1 MANNLTN
8 LEKIKLVIGQD
19 WWKSNTLNGK
29 LDFFKVSDGPLGL
42 RCLKNTDSWA
52 NNSIIPSTAYPS
64 YQMLS
69 QTWDLN
75 MAYLMGKAL
84 ANDCIEHDVD
94 ILLGP
99 GTNIKRTP
107 LCGRN
112 FEYLSEDPI
121 LSGLFAKELIKGVQD
136 NHIGATLKHY
146 ACNNREYSRYWS
158 SMEID
163 EQTLH
168 EIYLKPF
175 KIACEA
181 KPWMIMSSY
190 NLVNGIRMSE
200 NKELYDVLR
209 KQFDYKGV
217 IVSDWE
223 AVQSSTKSIESG
235 MDLIM
240 PYKDVYEKELIN
252 SLNNNTLDLT
262 CLNDSANRM
271 IELINKNSKE
281 RKERKLT
288 LSEEDRI
295 KISQTVLEN
304 GIVLLKNN
312 NNTLPLNNEKVLVTG
327 YPAISYYRGGGS
339 SEVIPNRK
347 YKPLTEALNEVN
359 LKSDYILTVE
369 DSNHNNVTFGNVY
382 AACLKSL
389 EYDATIVTI
398 GNGYETEIESRDRQ
412 NISLT
417 NEEYDLVKYLR
428 KYSKKLIVI
437 VYAGSA
443 VDLNLIDKL
452 ADAVL
457 LVGFGGQCSSNALA
471 NIIVG
476 NVSPSGRLS
485 ETYAKDL
492 KDIPSTNSYMDEKCM
507 KYEEKENI
515 GYRYFASNNVEV
527 LYPFGYGLSYA
538 NFKYSNFNVT
548 TKENKIFVSVDVSNL
563 SNFNAKEVIQ
573 LYCYRLDQ
581 TNRPLKELKAFKKI
595 ELSHNQTKKVEFILD
610 ETDFYDYDIKTKSY
624 KLIEH
629 NFNLAIC
636 KDCITDLFIEKIKI

>member
-1 MANNLTN
+1 MSNNLTN
-8 LEKIKLVIGQD
+8 LEKIKLVIGYD
-19 WWKSNTLNGK
+19 WWKSNDLNGK
-29 LDFFKVSDGPLGL
+29 LDYFKVSDGPLGL

-75 MAYLMGKAL
+75 MAYLIGKAL
-84 ANDCIEHDVD
+84 ANDCIEHNVDV
-94 ILLGP
+94 LLGP

-112 FEYLSEDPI
+112 FEYFSEDPL
-121 LSGLFAKELIKGVQD
+121 LSGLFAKEVIKGVQD
-136 NHIGATLKHY
+136 HHVGATLKHY

-190 NLVNGIRMSE
+190 NLVNGVRMSE
-200 NKELYDVLR
+200 NKELYDLLR
-209 KQFDYKGV
+209 TKFNYNGV

-223 AVQSSTKSIESG
+223 AVQSSKRSIESG

-240 PYKDVYEKELIN
+240 PYKELYEKELID
-252 SLNNNTLDLT
+252 SLNNNKLDLS
-262 CLNDSANRM
+262 CLDASSNRM
-271 IELINKNSKE
+271 LELINKNSIE
-281 RKERKLT
+281 RRKRKIT

-304 GIVLLKNN
+304 GIVMLKNN
-312 NNTLPLNNEKVLVTG
+312 KALPLKNEKALVTG
-327 YPAISYYRGGGS
+327 YPAIKYYRGGGS
-339 SEVIPNRK
+339 SEVIPNREF
-347 YKPLTEALNEVN
+347 KPLTEALNEVG
-359 LKSDYILTVE
+359 LKSDYISTVE
-369 DSNHNNVTFGNVY
+369 ESNHNNITFGNVY
-382 AACLKSL
+382 AACLKSQ

-412 NISLT
+412 NINLT
-417 NEEYDLVKYLR
+417 NEEYDLVRYLR
-428 KYSKKLIVI
+428 KYSKKMIVV

-443 VDLNLIDKL
+443 VNLNLIDEL

-457 LVGFGGQCSSNALA
+457 LVGFGGQCSSKALA
-471 NIIVG
+471 NIISG
-476 NVSPSGRLS
+476 KISPSGRLS

-492 KDIPSTNSYMDEKCM
+492 KDIPSTNSYIDEKCM

-538 NFKYSNFNVT
+538 NFNYSNFKVLINDDKITINVEVT
-548 TKENKIFVSVDVSNL
+548 NTSEFC
-563 SNFNAKEVIQ
+563 AKEVVQ
-573 LYCYRLDQ
+573 LYCYRLDK
-581 TNRPLKELKAFKKI
+581 TNRPLKELKAFKKV
-595 ELSHNQTKKVEFILD
+595 ELSQNQTENVEFILD
-610 ETDFYDYDIKTKSY
+610 KTDFYDYDIETKSY
-624 KLIEH
+624 KLLEH
-629 NFNLAIC
+629 NFKLAIC
-636 KDCITDLFIEKIKI
+636 KDCITDLFIEKVKV